1 MITDFISNLEFAKV
15 KTIHPTSSAEDQWV
29 GMVDEMAQYTLF
41 PLTNSWWTGGN
52 IPGKKPQML
61 TYVLGIQQYETTCRE
76 ILDCMKGFEVEYE
89 DGKKTVDTELPIK
102 AATAS

>member
-1 MITDFISNLEFAKV
+1 MITNFITKLESAKV
-15 KTIHPTSSAEDQWV
+15 KAIYPTSTAEDKWV

-52 IPGKKPQML
+52 IPGKKAQML
-61 TYVLGIQQYETTCRE
+61 TYVLGIQQYEATCRE
-76 ILDCMKGFEVEYE
+76 ILESMKGFQVEYE
-89 DGKKTVDTELPIK
+89 DGKETVDTEMPIK